1 MSTVTGLPG
10 PADSPFARSDGT
22 CQIAG
27 AKSITVRGTQVNTN
41 PSVLNN
47 KKDPM
52 LLSAGPRR
60 LDENPMLLGEVARR
74 RCHDS
79 ALADYNFASL
89 PDCLAHVVFA
99 DEVRNFF
106 TATGQICR
114 GPRFRRRPPCG
125 FAGGLRQDFGCG
137 AVSAGAAGYR
147 LGSASGSYVASR
159 GEEFIDPARKR
170 RGGDPAGHP
179 RRSGGSRQRT
189 SPAGSRRLASNRE
202 GVRFVR
208 EPFDVQEMHR

>member
-60 LDENPMLLGEVARR
+60 LDENAMLLREVARR

-79 ALADYNFASL
+79 ALADHNFATL

-106 TATGQICR
+106 TTGQTFTATRQTCR
-114 GPRFRRRPPCG
+114 G
-125 FAGGLRQDFGCG
+125 
-137 AVSAGAAGYR
+137 S
-147 LGSASGSYVASR
+147 
-159 GEEFIDPARKR
+159 
-170 RGGDPAGHP
+170 
-179 RRSGGSRQRT
+179 
-189 SPAGSRRLASNRE
+189 
-202 GVRFVR
+202 
-208 EPFDVQEMHR
+208 